1 VAETFDVC
9 VTGAGGYIG
18 SRVVV
23 ELLEAGHDVTAV
35 DSFRSAQVDE
45 IHGVSVEEADVRDR
59 GKVRDATEGADAV
72 MHLAAVSGVQDCDE
86 NPEEAFDI
94 NVGGTENVAWVCRER
109 GTPLV
114 FPCSMAIIGDPVE
127 FPITSDHP
135 RNPLNQYGLTK
146 KMSED
151 DVHALA
157 EGEFRAHVY
166 MKSNLYGGHEVG
178 DTRVSKGTVINIFV
192 DKALNEEPLTVH
204 KPGTQARDFVHVKDV
219 ARAYLRSLDHLMDME
234 GDSETGAQTLP
245 IASGE
250 CMSILGLA
258 ETVQEVVEEERG
270 YTVEIEMVENPR
282 GGETAGGDFTVDTD
296 GARESIGF
304 EAKNSVE
311 ETVRE
316 IVRRS

>member
-1 VAETFDVC
+1 MAETFDVC

-45 IHGVSVEEADVRDR
+45 IRGVSVEKTDVRDR
-59 GKVRDATEGADAV
+59 DEVRDAVGDADAV

-109 GTPLV
+109 ETPLV

-127 FPITSDHP
+127 FPITSNHP

-157 EGEFRAHVY
+157 DGAFPAHVY
-166 MKSNLYGGHEVG
+166 MKSNLYGGHDVG

-192 DKALNEEPLTVH
+192 EKALNEEPLTVH
-204 KPGTQARDFVHVKDV
+204 EPGTQARDFIHVKDV
-219 ARAYLRSLDHLMDME
+219 ARAYLLSLNELV
-234 GDSETGAQTLP
+234 GADDGARTIPL
-245 IASGE
+245 ASGE
-250 CMSILGLA
+250 CMSVLKLA
-258 ETVQEVVEEERG
+258 ETVQEVVEGERG
-270 YTVEIEMVENPR
+270 YKVDIEMVENPR
-282 GGETAGGDFTVDTD
+282 GGEAATDDFTVDTD
-296 GARESIGF
+296 EAEEAVGFRTEESV
-304 EAKNSVE
+304 K

-316 IVRRS
+316 ILRG

>member
-1 VAETFDVC
+1 MAETFDVC

-23 ELLEAGHDVTAV
+23 ELLDAGHDVTAV
-35 DSFRSAQVDE
+35 DNYRSAQVDE
-45 IHGVSVEEADVRDR
+45 IDGVRVEEADVRDR
-59 GKVRDATEGADAV
+59 DAV
-72 MHLAAVSGVQDCDE
+72 REAVDGSDAVTHLAAVSGVQDCDE

-94 NVGGTENVAWVCRER
+94 NVGGTENVAWVCRDRE
-109 GTPLV
+109 TPLV

-135 RNPLNQYGLTK
+135 RSPLNHYGRTK
-146 KMSED
+146 AMGED

-157 EGEFRAHVY
+157 EGAFPAHVY

-178 DTRVSKGTVINIFV
+178 GTRVSKGTVINIFV
-192 DKALNEEPLTVH
+192 EKALNREPLTVH
-204 KPGTQARDFVHVKDV
+204 EPGTQARDFVHVKDV
-219 ARAYLRSLDHLMDME
+219 ARAYLQSLEKLV
-234 GDSETGAQTLP
+234 GAEDGATTLP

-282 GGETAGGDFTVDTD
+282 GDESAADDFTVDTSE
-296 GARESIGF
+296 AREAIGF
-304 EAKNSVE
+304 EAQESVE

-316 IVRRS
+316 IVR